1 MRELV
6 KQLDA
11 QNLTSAGQKLKAVE
25 QRLKSSELRKVK
37 TPSEVIAAHEA
48 LEILNSESDDAAG
61 YMQKVCR

>member
-1 MRELV
+1 M
-6 KQLDA
+6 
-11 QNLTSAGQKLKAVE
+11 KAVE

-61 YMQKVCR
+61 YMQKVCRYLEPVL

>member
-25 QRLKSSELRKVK
+25 QRLRSSELRKVK